1 VLIMIVL
8 YCLLAAILVVGL
20 SLRAEFVE
28 ESKRKNRKGPAQ
40 VICIDS
46 ARPRVGHLHKHA

>member
-1 VLIMIVL
+1 MLIMIVL